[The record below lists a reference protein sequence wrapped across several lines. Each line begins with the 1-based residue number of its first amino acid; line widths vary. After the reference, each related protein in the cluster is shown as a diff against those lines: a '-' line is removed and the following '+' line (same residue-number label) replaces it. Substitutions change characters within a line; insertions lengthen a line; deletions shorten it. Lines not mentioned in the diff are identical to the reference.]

1 MKYSKISIITIFV
14 LGMITGTVFIINNN
28 DHKECDTQVKNM
40 VDDHGNAVVVEE
52 HICNEKY
59 NF

>member
-14 LGMITGTVFIINNN
+14 LGMNTGTVFIINNN
-28 DHKECDTQVKNM
+28 DHKECDTQVKNI
-40 VDDHGNAVVVEE
+40 VDDNGNAVVVEE